1 MAWPVLSFEGVSG
14 GFLLGFPS
22 LFSIVNPLGSSLIF
36 SQVLADRTPAERA
49 VLARLVGFYSCI
61 VLLVSLWA
69 GAQILHFF
77 GVSIAALRIA
87 GGLVVASRAW
97 LMLNAPQNHEDHK
110 AAQANPARDKARPP
124 ASDSAFYPLTMPFTT
139 GPGTISVAVAL
150 ASAGPSAGVGW
161 LPFLAGM
168 SAAALCVAGIVWVAY
183 RFADLV
189 LRVLG
194 PSGARVVS
202 RMVAFL
208 LLCIGTQ
215 IMLTGVQDVLK

>member
-1 MAWPVLSFEGVSG
+1 VSG

-49 VLARLVGFYSCI
+49 VMARLVAFYSAI

-97 LMLNAPQNHEDHK
+97 TMLNAPQNHEDHK
-110 AAQANPARDKARPP
+110 AAQANPARDMGRPP
-124 ASDSAFYPLTMPFTT
+124 ASDAAFYPLTMPFTT

-150 ASAGPSAGVGW
+150 ASAGPSAGVGV

-168 SAAALCVAGIVWVAY
+168 SAAALCVVAIVWVAY
-183 RFADLV
+183 RFADRV
-189 LRVLG
+189 LAVLG

-202 RMVAFL
+202 RLVAFL

-215 IMLTGVQDVLK
+215 IMLTGVQDIIK